1 MSSTASFWWRKNSPD
16 QEPSLLLMTP
26 SQKPTD
32 PDPDLLGLFVRPIHG
47 SGLRYIV
54 AGSVA
59 AMYFSEPRL
68 TIDVDI
74 PIFLGRRDLT
84 VLSSL
89 FPEPDFYC
97 PPQDVL
103 AVEADRECRGHFNVI
118 HIPTGLKA
126 DFYPAKV
133 DETFP
138 WAWQHKLLVESDSGP
153 VYLAPPE
160 YVILWKL
167 IFYKEGKSQK
177 HLRDISRIL
186 AVQLELAHMDF
197 LLAEIRERGLQSGW
211 DEARS
216 A

>member
-1 MSSTASFWWRKNSPD
+1 MSSPQQPPD
-16 QEPSLLLMTP
+16 S
-26 SQKPTD
+26 D
-32 PDPDLLGLFVRPIHG
+32 GDLLGLFVRPIHDA
-47 SGLRYIV
+47 GLRYVV

-59 AMYFSEPRL
+59 GMYFSEPRL

-74 PIFLGRRDLT
+74 PIFLGRQDLP

-89 FPEPDFYC
+89 FAEPDFYC
-97 PPQDVL
+97 PPAEVL
-103 AVEADRECRGHFNVI
+103 AVETDRECRGHFNVI

-126 DFYPAKV
+126 DFYPAKG
-133 DETFP
+133 DETFV
-138 WAWQHKLLVESDSGP
+138 WAWQNKQVVESDSGP

-186 AVQLELAHMDF
+186 TVQRNLAHMEF
-197 LLAEIRERGLQSGW
+197 LLEAIRERGLESGW
-211 DEARS
+211 NES
-216 A
+216 QPG

>member
-1 MSSTASFWWRKNSPD
+1 MPSSLQPH
-16 QEPSLLLMTP
+16 
-26 SQKPTD
+26 D
-32 PDPDLLGLFVRPIHG
+32 PDGDLLGLFVRPVHD

-59 AMYFSEPRL
+59 GMYFSEPRL

-74 PIFLGRRDLT
+74 PIFLGRRDLP
-84 VLSSL
+84 VLSAL
-89 FPEPDFYC
+89 FLEPDFYC
-97 PPQDVL
+97 PPPDVL

-126 DFYPAKV
+126 DFYPAKA
-133 DETFP
+133 DETFA

-177 HLRDISRIL
+177 HLRDISRML
-186 AVQLELAHMDF
+186 AVQSDLAHRDF

-211 DEARS
+211 DEART

>member
-1 MSSTASFWWRKNSPD
+1 MPST
-16 QEPSLLLMTP
+16 QTP
-26 SQKPTD
+26 SG
-32 PDPDLLGLFVRPIHG
+32 PDSDLLGLFVRPIHDA
-47 SGLRYIV
+47 GLRYIV

-74 PIFLGRRDLT
+74 PIFLGRQDLP

-89 FPEPDFYC
+89 FAEPDFYC
-97 PPQDVL
+97 PPPDIL

-126 DFYPAKV
+126 DFYPAKL
-133 DETFP
+133 DATFA
-138 WAWQHKLLVESDSGP
+138 WAWQNKLIVESDSGP
-153 VYLAPPE
+153 VCLAPPE
-160 YVILWKL
+160 YVIVWKL

-186 AVQLELAHMDF
+186 AVQLDLAHREF
-197 LLAEIRERGLQSGW
+197 LLEEIRERGLESGW
-211 DEARS
+211 NEAQPG
-216 A
+216 

>member
-1 MSSTASFWWRKNSPD
+1 MPSSQQPPGPD
-16 QEPSLLLMTP
+16 R
-26 SQKPTD
+26 
-32 PDPDLLGLFVRPIHG
+32 DLLGLFVRPVHDA
-47 SGLRYIV
+47 GLRYIV

-74 PIFLGRRDLT
+74 PIFLGRRDLP

-89 FPEPDFYC
+89 FTEPDFYC
-97 PPQDVL
+97 PPPDVL
-103 AVEADRECRGHFNVI
+103 AVESDRECRGHFNVI

-126 DFYPAKV
+126 DFYPAKL
-133 DETFP
+133 DETFA
-138 WAWQHKLLVESDSGP
+138 WAWQNKVLVESDSGP

-186 AVQLELAHMDF
+186 SVQSELSHLDF
-197 LLAEIRERGLQSGW
+197 LLAEIRERGLQTGW
-211 DEARS
+211 EEAR
-216 A
+216 AC

>member
-1 MSSTASFWWRKNSPD
+1 MTSSLQP
-16 QEPSLLLMTP
+16 P
-26 SQKPTD
+26 D
-32 PDPDLLGLFVRPIHG
+32 PDGDLLGLFVRPVHG
-47 SGLRYIV
+47 SGLRYVV

-59 AMYFSEPRL
+59 GMYFSEPRL

-74 PIFLGRRDLT
+74 PIYLGRLDLP
-84 VLSSL
+84 VLSAL
-89 FPEPDFYC
+89 FREPDFYC
-97 PPQDVL
+97 PPPDVL
-103 AVEADRECRGHFNVI
+103 AVEAGRECRGHFNVI

-126 DFYPAKV
+126 DFYPAKA
-133 DETFP
+133 DETFA

-153 VYLAPPE
+153 VFLAPPE

-177 HLRDISRIL
+177 HLRDISRML
-186 AVQLELAHMDF
+186 AVQPELAHRDF
-197 LLAEIRERGLQSGW
+197 LLAEIRERGLQPAW

>member
-1 MSSTASFWWRKNSPD
+1 M
-16 QEPSLLLMTP
+16 PSAQQNP
-26 SQKPTD
+26 GSD
-32 PDPDLLGLFVRPIHG
+32 SNLLGLFVRPVHDAA
-47 SGLRYIV
+47 LRYTV

-74 PIFLGRRDLT
+74 PIFLGRTDLP
-84 VLSSL
+84 VLSAL
-89 FPEPDFYC
+89 FTEPDFYC
-97 PPQDVL
+97 PPPEVL

-126 DFYPAKV
+126 DFYPGKLDA
-133 DETFP
+133 TFA
-138 WAWQHKLLVESDSGP
+138 WAWQNKLVVESDSGP

-186 AVQLELAHMDF
+186 AVQSELSHRDF
-197 LLAEIRERGLQSGW
+197 LLEEIRERGLQSGW
-211 DEARS
+211 EES
-216 A
+216 QPS